1 MRRVEEFKIAVE
13 NGRDDS
19 QGKPGFLGDIKWR
32 MGREYRVGVFIVGWG
47 CFCLVVG
54 YFLSFAQHYRYK
66 FRQSRKPNPGQESSI
81 GVLPGR
87 KENRAKDLRILQEN
101 NQSDESCSLYVP
113 VNTNFGL
120 NTYSSSNLTDRII

>member
-1 MRRVEEFKIAVE
+1 MTHKG
-13 NGRDDS
+13 NRDSWVTLSGEWDVNI
-19 QGKPGFLGDIKWR
+19 D
-32 MGREYRVGVFIVGWG
+32 RVGVFIVGWG
-47 CFCLVVG
+47 CFCLLAG

-66 FRQSRKPNPGQESSI
+66 FRKSRKPNPGQESSI

-113 VNTNFGL
+113 NNTNFGL
-120 NTYSSSNLTDRII
+120 NTPAI